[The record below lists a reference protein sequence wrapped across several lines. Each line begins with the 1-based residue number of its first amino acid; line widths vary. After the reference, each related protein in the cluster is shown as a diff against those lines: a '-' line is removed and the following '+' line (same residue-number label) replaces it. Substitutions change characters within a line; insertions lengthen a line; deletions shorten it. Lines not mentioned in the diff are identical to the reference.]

1 MLADIEQWLQGLNLG
16 KYVEAFAENE
26 IEASD
31 LEHLTDEDLK
41 ELGLPIG
48 PRRRLL
54 AATSALGAFSHES
67 TAASSETPSAPPKT
81 VSSADRRQL
90 SVLFCDLVGST
101 ELSGRLDPE
110 DLREVLRHYQDA
122 ICSRTLLR
130 RIIRTDYATGDPGV
144 AIFWPTIDR
153 STCS

>member
-1 MLADIEQWLQGLNLG
+1 MPADIEQLLQGLNLG

-48 PRRRLL
+48 PRRRFL
-54 AATSALGAFSHES
+54 AAVRTSALDAFSHES
-67 TAASSETPSAPPKT
+67 TAASTEAPSAPPKT

-90 SVLFCDLVGST
+90 SVLFCDLCRRRSNTGPLRRPDHPAAGGAKFRHWVVFHRVDGRRGDV
-101 ELSGRLDPE
+101 LSGPLPE
-110 DLREVLRHYQDA
+110 DPACVSA
-122 ICSRTLLR
+122 
-130 RIIRTDYATGDPGV
+130 
-144 AIFWPTIDR
+144 
-153 STCS
+153 